1 MKNDKFYLRHIL
13 DAIETIEEYIS
24 GKTFKSFSVNK
35 MMIDAVTRQF
45 EIIGEA
51 ASNVSVDFQEK
62 NSHIPWSKA
71 IGMRNHLIHEYFG
84 VNKKIVWQTCKKD
97 LKELKKQVEVLL

>member
-13 DAIETIEEYIS
+13 DAKDKIEEYTIR
-24 GKTFKSFSVNK
+24 KTFKTFSKND
-35 MMIDAVTRQF
+35 MMVDAVTRQF

-51 ASNVSVDFQEK
+51 ASKVSADFQEK
-62 NSHIPWSKA
+62 NSNIPWSQA
-71 IGMRNHLIHEYFG
+71 IGMRNRLIHEYFG

-97 LKELKKQVEVLL
+97 LKELKKKIAEIL

>member
-1 MKNDKFYLRHIL
+1 MKNDKIYLRHIL

-24 GKTFKSFSVNK
+24 GQTFKSFSANK

-51 ASNVSVDFQEK
+51 ASNISVDFQEK
-62 NSHIPWSKA
+62 NSQVPWSKA
-71 IGMRNHLIHEYFG
+71 IGMRNRLIHEYFG

-97 LKELKKQVEVLL
+97 LKKLKGQIEELL

>member
-13 DAIETIEEYIS
+13 DAIEKIEEYTAR
-24 GKTFKSFSVNK
+24 KTFKSFLVND
-35 MMIDAVTRQF
+35 MMVDAVTRQF

-51 ASNVSVDFQEK
+51 ASKVSADFQEN
-62 NSHIPWSKA
+62 NSQIPWSQA
-71 IGMRNHLIHEYFG
+71 IGMRNRLIHEYFG

-97 LKELKKQVEVLL
+97 LKDLKKKIEELL

>member
-13 DAIETIEEYIS
+13 DAIEKIEEY
-24 GKTFKSFSVNK
+24 TARRTYKSFSKND
-35 MMIDAVTRQF
+35 MMVDAVTRQF

-51 ASNVSVDFQEK
+51 ASKVSTDFQE
-62 NSHIPWSKA
+62 NNYHIPWSHA
-71 IGMRNHLIHEYFG
+71 IGMRNRLIHEYFG

-97 LKELKKQVEVLL
+97 LKALKKQIEELP